1 MSIVTFPCMAA
12 KYKRKCDFYAKWNV
26 SYQKAWGCISK
37 EFDQLIL
44 ESKYS
49 LAEVIVRHRVCH
61 HLFSIHG
68 KLTKLRKKIYRDVH
82 PVFTLF
88 FYSYFQQRW
97 VIKSIHKA
105 SHFSVHKLPGAPMSL
120 KIKFILHY
128 G

>member
-12 KYKRKCDFYAKWNV
+12 KYRRKCNFYAKWNV

-61 HLFSIHG
+61 HLFPIHG
-68 KLTKLRKKIYRDVH
+68 KLTKLRKNIYSDVH

-88 FYSYFQQRW
+88 ASTLIFNKGESFKAFIKHLISLCINFQWLQC
-97 VIKSIHKA
+97 H
-105 SHFSVHKLPGAPMSL
+105 L
-120 KIKFILHY
+120 K
-128 G
+128 